1 MVRFSKKA
9 TEAERVPDHASST
22 GTAAAA
28 QEVEVSVLR
37 RERRR
42 HAVSLI
48 AGLWR
53 DREGGPIDGVEYQD
67 GMRAAW
73 KRDT

>member
-1 MVRFSKKA
+1 MVRFYKKA
-9 TEAERVPDHASST
+9 IEAERVPDHASST
-22 GTAAAA
+22 GTAAA